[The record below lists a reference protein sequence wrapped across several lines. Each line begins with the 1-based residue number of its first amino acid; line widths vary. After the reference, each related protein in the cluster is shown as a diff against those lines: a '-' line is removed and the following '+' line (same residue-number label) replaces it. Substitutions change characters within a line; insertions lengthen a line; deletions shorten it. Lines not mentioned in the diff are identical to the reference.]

1 MENDQTNLVFTSTL
15 RSNGDVELVYV
26 EQLMPVPADDEIV
39 VEMQAAPINPTDMF
53 LMGALADPASAER
66 VERNGQTITLLH
78 AADWAVGALA
88 SRVDQ
93 SLPVGSEGAGKVIA
107 AGSSDAAQA
116 LIGRTVALWGA
127 GTYARYYKVRVE
139 DAMALPDDVSATEG
153 AAAFI
158 NPITALAMI
167 ETMRHD
173 GFTGLVHTAAASSL
187 GQMMCRIC
195 QKDGIPLVNIVRSP
209 KQVELLRSIG
219 AEYICDSSSPS
230 FDKDLQD
237 AVRATGARVAFD
249 ATGGGILAS
258 QILAAMEV
266 VNMEGQ
272 GIRQYGSTGK
282 KKVYVYGKLDVTP
295 IQLLG
300 TYGLSWDVAGWLIY
314 NFLEDVGADVKE
326 RLKARVASEVKTTFA
341 TSYSKAIGF
350 AGISAPQVIIA
361 ANEKSTGGKYLVDMA
376 NS

>member
-1 MENDQTNLVFTSTL
+1 MDKNNLILTSTL
-15 RSNGDVELVYV
+15 RSNGDVELAFV
-26 EQLMPVPADDEIV
+26 EQPAPVPAADEIV
-39 VEMQAAPINPTDMF
+39 VELQAAPINPTDMF
-53 LMGALADPASAER
+53 LMGALANPDTAER
-66 VERNGQTITLLH
+66 TERNGKPITLMH
-78 AADWAVGALA
+78 AAYWAVGALA
-88 SRVDQ
+88 SRIDQ
-93 SLPVGSEGAGKVIA
+93 PLPVGSEGAGRVIA

-139 DAMALPDDVSATEG
+139 DAMALPDDVSAIEG

-167 ETMRHD
+167 ETMRRD

-195 QKDGIPLVNIVRSP
+195 HKDGIPLVNIVRSP

-219 AEYICDSSSPS
+219 AEYVCDSTSPS
-230 FDKDLQD
+230 FDKDLQE

-282 KKVYVYGKLDVTP
+282 KKVYVYGKLDVAP
-295 IQLLG
+295 IQMLG

-314 NFLEDVGADVKE
+314 NFLEEVGAEVKE
-326 RLKARVASEVKTTFA
+326 RLKARVSSEVMTTFS
-341 TSYSKAIGF
+341 TTFSKTIGF
-350 AGISAPQVIIA
+350 ADIINPQVIIG
-361 ANEKSTGGKYLVDMA
+361 ANEKSTGGKYLVDMS
-376 NS
+376 N